1 MLVGVG
7 DPLDGLREHRSH
19 RRHDGQVHVRD
30 TSRVRRLL
38 TLLAVLGLAATG
50 VVVAVVLGTGGD
62 DGTPTG
68 DPAASQTPV
77 VVPEGAIEV
86 VVLVDESTDSSDAE
100 RAIGL
105 VTEGA
110 RMWQG
115 GLAGL
120 AEEGSGEGSGK
131 DESQEGAAEL
141 VVRTERVA
149 PDGTAQVAGAEIV
162 VVVASDTASAGGAVL
177 DTGCTTYDDVFAFRA
192 WREREGFDSHHRL
205 PEGTFDAT
213 CDGEPV
219 CLAVNATFPA
229 GGVAPMEAFGLVGD
243 ELGHCLGRTGA

>member
-1 MLVGVG
+1 
-7 DPLDGLREHRSH
+7 
-19 RRHDGQVHVRD
+19 
-30 TSRVRRLL
+30 VRRLL
-38 TLLAVLGLAATG
+38 TLLAVLGLAAAG
-50 VVVAVVLGTGGD
+50 VVVAVVLATGGD

-86 VVLVDESTDSSDAE
+86 VVLLDESTDSSDAE

-120 AEEGSGEGSGK
+120 AGEGSGQ

-141 VVRTERVA
+141 VVRSERVA
-149 PDGTAQVAGAEIV
+149 PDGTAQVVGAEIV
-162 VVVASDTASAGGAVL
+162 VVVASDAASAGGAVL
-177 DTGCTTYDDVFAFRA
+177 GTGCTTYDDVFAFGA

-213 CDGEPV
+213 CDGESV
-219 CLAVNATFPA
+219 CLAVNATFTA
-229 GGVAPMEAFGLVGD
+229 GGVAPMEAFSLVGD

>member
-1 MLVGVG
+1 M
-7 DPLDGLREHRSH
+7 
-19 RRHDGQVHVRD
+19 
-30 TSRVRRLL
+30 RRLL
-38 TLLAVLGLAATG
+38 TLLAVLGLAAAG
-50 VVVAVVLGTGGD
+50 VVLAVVLGTGGD
-62 DGTPTG
+62 DGTPAG

-120 AEEGSGEGSGK
+120 AEEGSGEGSGQ
-131 DESQEGAAEL
+131 DGAQEL

-149 PDGTAQVAGAEIV
+149 PDGRAQLAGAEIV
-162 VVVASDTASAGGAVL
+162 VVVASDAASAGGAVL

-219 CLAVNATFPA
+219 CLAVNATFTA
-229 GGVAPMEAFGLVGD
+229 GGVAPMEAFSLVGD

>member
-1 MLVGVG
+1 M
-7 DPLDGLREHRSH
+7 
-19 RRHDGQVHVRD
+19 
-30 TSRVRRLL
+30 RRLL

-120 AEEGSGEGSGK
+120 AEEGSGEGSGQ
-131 DESQEGAAEL
+131 DGAQEL

-219 CLAVNATFPA
+219 CLAVNATFTA

>member
-1 MLVGVG
+1 
-7 DPLDGLREHRSH
+7 
-19 RRHDGQVHVRD
+19 
-30 TSRVRRLL
+30 VRRLL
-38 TLLAVLGLAATG
+38 TLLAVLGLAAAG

-120 AEEGSGEGSGK
+120 AEEGSGEGSGQ
-131 DESQEGAAEL
+131 DGAQEL

-149 PDGTAQVAGAEIV
+149 PDGRAQLAGAEIV
-162 VVVASDTASAGGAVL
+162 VVVASDAASAGGAVL
-177 DTGCTTYDDVFAFRA
+177 DTGCTTYDDVFAFGA
-192 WREREGFDSHHRL
+192 WRGREGFDSHHRL

-219 CLAVNATFPA
+219 CLAVNATFTA

>member
-1 MLVGVG
+1 M
-7 DPLDGLREHRSH
+7 
-19 RRHDGQVHVRD
+19 
-30 TSRVRRLL
+30 RRLL
-38 TLLAVLGLAATG
+38 TLLAVLGLAAAG
-50 VVVAVVLGTGGD
+50 VVVALVLAIGGD

-86 VVLVDESTDSSDAE
+86 VVLVDESTDSSDVE
-100 RAIGL
+100 RAIGM

-110 RMWQG
+110 RMWEG

-120 AEEGSGEGSGK
+120 AEEGSGEGSGQ
-131 DESQEGAAEL
+131 DGAQQL

-149 PDGTAQVAGAEIV
+149 PDGTAQVVGADIV

-219 CLAVNATFPA
+219 CLAVNATFAA
-229 GGVAPMEAFGLVGD
+229 GGVAPMEAFSLVGD

>member
-1 MLVGVG
+1 M
-7 DPLDGLREHRSH
+7 
-19 RRHDGQVHVRD
+19 
-30 TSRVRRLL
+30 RRLL
-38 TLLAVLGLAATG
+38 TLLAVLGLAAAG
-50 VVVAVVLGTGGD
+50 VVVAVVLATGGD

-86 VVLVDESTDSSDAE
+86 VVLLDESTDSSDAE

-120 AEEGSGEGSGK
+120 AGEGSGQ
-131 DESQEGAAEL
+131 DESQGGAAEL

-149 PDGTAQVAGAEIV
+149 PDGRAQLAGAEIV
-162 VVVASDTASAGGAVL
+162 VVVASDAASAGGAVL
-177 DTGCTTYDDVFAFRA
+177 DTGCTTYDDVFAFGA

-213 CDGEPV
+213 CDGESV
-219 CLAVNATFPA
+219 CLAVNATFTA
-229 GGVAPMEAFGLVGD
+229 GGVAPMEAFSLVGD

>member
-1 MLVGVG
+1 M
-7 DPLDGLREHRSH
+7 
-19 RRHDGQVHVRD
+19 
-30 TSRVRRLL
+30 RRLL
-38 TLLAVLGLAATG
+38 TLLAVLGLAAAG
-50 VVVAVVLGTGGD
+50 VVVAVVLATGGD
-62 DGTPTG
+62 DGTTTG
-68 DPAASQTPV
+68 NPGAGDSPV

-105 VTEGA
+105 VSEGA

-120 AEEGSGEGSGK
+120 AGEEE
-131 DESQEGAAEL
+131 AAEL

-149 PDGTAQVAGAEIV
+149 PDGTAQVVGAEIV
-162 VVVASDTASAGGAVL
+162 VVVASDTASKGGAVL
-177 DTGCTTYDDVFAFRA
+177 DTGCASYEDVFAFGA

-219 CLAVNATFPA
+219 CLAVNATFTA
-229 GGVAPMEAFGLVGD
+229 GGVAPMEAFSLVGD

>member
-1 MLVGVG
+1 M
-7 DPLDGLREHRSH
+7 
-19 RRHDGQVHVRD
+19 
-30 TSRVRRLL
+30 RRLL
-38 TLLAVLGLAATG
+38 TLLAVLGLAAAG
-50 VVVAVVLGTGGD
+50 VVVAVVLAAGGD

-77 VVPEGAIEV
+77 EVPEDAIEV
-86 VVLVDESTDSSDAE
+86 VVLVDDTSDSSDAE
-100 RAIGL
+100 RAVGL

-120 AEEGSGEGSGK
+120 AGEDPEEE
-131 DESQEGAAEL
+131 AAEL

-149 PDGTAQVAGAEIV
+149 PDGTAQVVGAEIV
-162 VVVASDTASAGGAVL
+162 VVVATDTASAGGAVL
-177 DTGCTTYDDVFAFRA
+177 DTGCATYDDVFAFGA
-192 WREREGFDSHHRL
+192 WRERGGFNSHHRL

-219 CLAVNATFPA
+219 CVAVNATFTA
-229 GGVAPMEAFGLVGD
+229 GGVTPMEAFSLVGD

>member
-1 MLVGVG
+1 M
-7 DPLDGLREHRSH
+7 
-19 RRHDGQVHVRD
+19 
-30 TSRVRRLL
+30 RRLL

-120 AEEGSGEGSGK
+120 AEEGSGEGSGQ
-131 DESQEGAAEL
+131 DGAQEL

-149 PDGTAQVAGAEIV
+149 PDGTAQVVGAEIV

-219 CLAVNATFPA
+219 CLAVNATFTA

>member
-1 MLVGVG
+1 M
-7 DPLDGLREHRSH
+7 
-19 RRHDGQVHVRD
+19 
-30 TSRVRRLL
+30 RRLL
-38 TLLAVLGLAATG
+38 TLIAVLGLAAAG
-50 VVVAVVLGTGGD
+50 VVVAVVLAAGGD

-68 DPAASQTPV
+68 DPAASQAPV

-86 VVLVDESTDSSDAE
+86 VVLLDESTDSSDAE

-120 AEEGSGEGSGK
+120 AGEGSGQ
-131 DESQEGAAEL
+131 DESQGGAAEL

-149 PDGTAQVAGAEIV
+149 SDGTVQVVGAEIV
-162 VVVASDTASAGGAVL
+162 VVVATEAASAGGAVL
-177 DTGCTTYDDVFAFRA
+177 DTGCTTYDDVFAFGA

-219 CLAVNATFPA
+219 CLAVNATFTA
-229 GGVAPMEAFGLVGD
+229 GRVAPMEAFSLVGD
-243 ELGHCLGRTGA
+243 EVGHCLGRTGA

>member
-1 MLVGVG
+1 M
-7 DPLDGLREHRSH
+7 
-19 RRHDGQVHVRD
+19 
-30 TSRVRRLL
+30 RRLL
-38 TLLAVLGLAATG
+38 TLLAVLGLAAAG
-50 VVVAVVLGTGGD
+50 VVVAVVLATRGD
-62 DGTPTG
+62 EATPTG
-68 DPAASQTPV
+68 APGAGNSPV

-100 RAIGL
+100 RAVGL

-120 AEEGSGEGSGK
+120 SGE
-131 DESQEGAAEL
+131 EEAAEL
-141 VVRTERVA
+141 AVRTERVA
-149 PDGTAQVAGAEIV
+149 PDGMAQVVGAEIV

-177 DTGCTTYDDVFAFRA
+177 DTGCTTYDDVFAFGA

-205 PEGTFDAT
+205 PEGTFDAE

-219 CLAVNATFPA
+219 CLAVNATFTA
-229 GGVAPMEAFGLVGD
+229 GGVAPMEAFSLVGD

>member
-1 MLVGVG
+1 M
-7 DPLDGLREHRSH
+7 
-19 RRHDGQVHVRD
+19 
-30 TSRVRRLL
+30 RRLL
-38 TLLAVLGLAATG
+38 TLLAVLGLAAAG

-120 AEEGSGEGSGK
+120 AEEGSGEGSGQ
-131 DESQEGAAEL
+131 DGAQEL

-149 PDGTAQVAGAEIV
+149 PDGRAQLAGAEIV

-219 CLAVNATFPA
+219 CLAVNATFTA